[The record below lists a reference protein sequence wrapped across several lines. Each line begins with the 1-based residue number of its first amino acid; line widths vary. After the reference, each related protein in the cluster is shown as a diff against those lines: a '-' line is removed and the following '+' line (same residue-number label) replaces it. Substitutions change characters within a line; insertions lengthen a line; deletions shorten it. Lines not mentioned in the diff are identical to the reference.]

1 MILYFSVD
9 YRTVWGQVICVDG
22 SLPELHEVE
31 MRYKDDGRW
40 QVEVEVPDSV
50 EVFTYSYYLQNS
62 DESIVR
68 EWGKPRMFSA
78 NNQTKVYHLCDQWM
92 GMPYDSTFFSSAFVH
107 GFFVRERSKEETPKS
122 YVTALTLKVFAPE
135 VVPGRVLAV
144 VGNQAVL
151 GRWNVAKARV
161 MNCAHFPEWEVTI
174 DLSKCKAPLDY
185 KFVVVDP
192 KQMEALQWENGDNR
206 CLSVLPPK
214 GEHSVITNGVF
225 RGNYPTWRAAGVTI
239 PVFALRSER
248 SFGIGDFGDLLKMID
263 WAAKTGQRIVQLL
276 PVNDTTMTHTWTDSY
291 PYNANS
297 IFALHPLYLDVNTFG
312 SFKNKKTNHH
322 FEILQKQLNALT
334 EVDYEA
340 VSEAK
345 WEFYRKAYKE
355 QGKQVF
361 ETENYQ
367 QFFSDNSEWLVPYAA
382 FCYLRDTYKT
392 VDFRQWGDYATYDR
406 VKIEALCHDHSKS
419 YDEIAIYY
427 FLQYFLDKQLS
438 EASHYARSK
447 GVVLKGDLAIGISP
461 NSADAWTDPHLF
473 NMDAQT
479 GAPPDDFSFT
489 GQNWGFPTYNWERM
503 RADGFRWWRRRF
515 TKMADYFDA
524 YRIDHLLGFFRIW
537 EIPMDAVQGLLGH
550 FSPAL
555 PMSREELQANG
566 FWIDETYHL
575 QPYIRSYQLHDMFG
589 GAVDQVIEQFLI
601 DKGNGVFNLK
611 PEFDTQRKIEH
622 YFNENQ
628 GDPDIRDGLYALV
641 ADVLFV
647 RDKREKNKFHPRITA
662 QYTYSYRALSDSE
675 KYTFDRIY
683 DHFYYQRHNY
693 FWSEQ
698 ALQKLPDLIASTDML
713 VCAEDLGM
721 IPACVPYVM
730 HQLQMLSLEIQ
741 RMPKD
746 ATLTFSDTRHYPYLS
761 VCTTS
766 THDMNTLR
774 GWWEESGDIRQRYFN
789 EVLGQWGEAPFY
801 AEPWIC
807 KAIVRNHLW
816 APSMLTILPLQD
828 WLSIDGK
835 MRRINPQE
843 ERINVPSNPRHYWR
857 YRMHLTLEQLLK
869 SDALNDQIRTMI
881 VETGR

>member
-1 MILYFSVD
+1 
-9 YRTVWGQVICVDG
+9 
-22 SLPELHEVE
+22 
-31 MRYKDDGRW
+31 
-40 QVEVEVPDSV
+40 
-50 EVFTYSYYLQNS
+50 
-62 DESIVR
+62 
-68 EWGKPRMFSA
+68 
-78 NNQTKVYHLCDQWM
+78 
-92 GMPYDSTFFSSAFVH
+92 
-107 GFFVRERSKEETPKS
+107 
-122 YVTALTLKVFAPE
+122 
-135 VVPGRVLAV
+135 
-144 VGNQAVL
+144 
-151 GRWNVAKARV
+151 
-161 MNCAHFPEWEVTI
+161 
-174 DLSKCKAPLDY
+174 
-185 KFVVVDP
+185 
-192 KQMEALQWENGDNR
+192 
-206 CLSVLPPK
+206 
-214 GEHSVITNGVF
+214 
-225 RGNYPTWRAAGVTI
+225 
-239 PVFALRSER
+239 
-248 SFGIGDFGDLLKMID
+248 
-263 WAAKTGQRIVQLL
+263 
-276 PVNDTTMTHTWTDSY
+276 
-291 PYNANS
+291 
-297 IFALHPLYLDVNTFG
+297 
-312 SFKNKKTNHH
+312 
-322 FEILQKQLNALT
+322 
-334 EVDYEA
+334 
-340 VSEAK
+340 
-345 WEFYRKAYKE
+345 
-355 QGKQVF
+355 
-361 ETENYQ
+361 
-367 QFFSDNSEWLVPYAA
+367 
-382 FCYLRDTYKT
+382 LRDTYKT

-406 VKIEALCHDHSKS
+406 VKIEGLCHGHSKS

-503 RADGFRWWRRRF
+503 HADGFRWWRRRF

-566 FWIDETYHL
+566 FWIDETSHL
-575 QPYIRSYQLHDMFG
+575 QPYIRSYQLRDMFG
-589 GAVDQVIEQFLI
+589 SVVDQIIEQFLI
-601 DKGNGVFNLK
+601 DKGNGVFDLK

-622 YFNENQ
+622 YFNVNK

-647 RDKREKNKFHPRITA
+647 RDKREKNKYHPRITA

-675 KYTFDRIY
+675 KYNFDRIY

-746 ATLTFSDTRHYPYLS
+746 ATLTFADTRHYPYLS

-774 GWWEESGDIRQRYFN
+774 GWWEEDGDIRQRYFN

-816 APSMLTILPLQD
+816 APSMLAILPLQD

-843 ERINVPSNPRHYWR
+843 ERINVPSNPHHYWR
-857 YRMHLTLEQLLK
+857 YRMHLTLEQLLE

-881 VETGR
+881 FETGR

>member
-1 MILYFSVD
+1 MN
-9 YRTVWGQVICVDG
+9 
-22 SLPELHEVE
+22 EL
-31 MRYKDDGRW
+31 
-40 QVEVEVPDSV
+40 VEV
-50 EVFTYSYYLQNS
+50 
-62 DESIVR
+62 
-68 EWGKPRMFSA
+68 
-78 NNQTKVYHLCDQWM
+78 
-92 GMPYDSTFFSSAFVH
+92 
-107 GFFVRERSKEETPKS
+107 
-122 YVTALTLKVFAPE
+122 
-135 VVPGRVLAV
+135 
-144 VGNQAVL
+144 
-151 GRWNVAKARV
+151 
-161 MNCAHFPEWEVTI
+161 
-174 DLSKCKAPLDY
+174 
-185 KFVVVDP
+185 
-192 KQMEALQWENGDNR
+192 
-206 CLSVLPPK
+206 
-214 GEHSVITNGVF
+214 
-225 RGNYPTWRAAGVTI
+225 
-239 PVFALRSER
+239 
-248 SFGIGDFGDLLKMID
+248 DF
-263 WAAKTGQRIVQLL
+263 
-276 PVNDTTMTHTWTDSY
+276 
-291 PYNANS
+291 
-297 IFALHPLYLDVNTFG
+297 
-312 SFKNKKTNHH
+312 
-322 FEILQKQLNALT
+322 
-334 EVDYEA
+334 EA
-340 VSEAK
+340 VSEGK

-355 QGKQVF
+355 QGKVVF
-361 ETENYQ
+361 ETKGYQ
-367 QFFSDNSEWLVPYAA
+367 QFFRDNSEWLVPYAA

-392 VDFRQWGDYATYDR
+392 VDFRQWGEYATYDR
-406 VKIEALCHDHSKS
+406 EKIEVLCHKHSKS

-503 RADGFRWWRRRF
+503 RADGFRWWKRRF

-555 PMSREELQANG
+555 PMSHEELQANG
-566 FWIDETYHL
+566 FWLDETRHL
-575 QPYIRSYQLHDMFG
+575 QPYIRAYQLHEMFG
-589 GAVDQVIEQFLI
+589 ENTDQIIEQFLI
-601 DKGNGVFNLK
+601 NKGNGVFDLK
-611 PEFDTQRKIEH
+611 PEFNTQRKIEH
-622 YFNENQ
+622 YFNETQ

-647 RDKREKNKFHPRITA
+647 RDKQEKNKFHPRITA
-662 QYTYSYRALSDSE
+662 QFTYSYRALSDSD

-746 ATLTFSDTRHYPYLS
+746 ATVTFADTRQYPYLS
-761 VCTTS
+761 VCTNS
-766 THDMNTLR
+766 THDMSTLR
-774 GWWEESGDIRQRYFN
+774 GWWEEDGAMRQRYFN

-828 WLSIDGK
+828 WLSMDGEL
-835 MRRINPQE
+835 RRINPQE

-857 YRMHLTLEQLLK
+857 YRMHLTLDQLLQN
-869 SDALNDQIRTMI
+869 DAMNDQIRTMI
-881 VETGR
+881 FETGR